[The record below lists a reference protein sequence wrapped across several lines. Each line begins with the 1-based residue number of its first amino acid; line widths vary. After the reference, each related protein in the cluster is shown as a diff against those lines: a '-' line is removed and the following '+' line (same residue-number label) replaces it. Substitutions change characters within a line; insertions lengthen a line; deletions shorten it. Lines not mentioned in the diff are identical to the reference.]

1 MEKRHERVRAFV
13 EERKRDEYVF
23 CLAFPFLVFSGFG
36 FEEKKGAKKR
46 EYNANDAPS
55 REIRDANFLTSF
67 REAYTLAS
75 PVESH
80 TTLRQSSKTLIA
92 SARALIES
100 FENAAARV
108 AALDTSDLTSR
119 SDAWIEEDK
128 ALAKILAAGKR
139 VAAHKHQMV
148 LDAEG
153 KKGVKTRFNAEE
165 VRAERVFY
173 DGEEGRKG
181 GSVWGEVARRGEKAL
196 RRLARAVERH

>member
-1 MEKRHERVRAFV
+1 MSSA
-13 EERKRDEYVF
+13 
-23 CLAFPFLVFSGFG
+23 CLGFGVLGFG
-36 FEEKKGAKKR
+36 FEEKRGMKKR
-46 EYNANDAPS
+46 ENNANDTPS
-55 REIRDANFLTSF
+55 REIRDADFLTSF

-92 SARALIES
+92 SARALVES

-108 AALDTSDLTSR
+108 SALDTSDLTSR

-139 VAAHKHQMV
+139 VAAHKYRMALNV
-148 LDAEG
+148 EG
-153 KKGVKTRFNAEE
+153 KKGVKMRFDAEE

-196 RRLARAVERH
+196 RRLARAVERD